1 MTNYRKRIE
10 RIYLEDDLH
19 TEPDDIFWHFPLE
32 EYMKNKY
39 HAVKDSELW

>member
-19 TEPDDIFWHFPLE
+19 TEPDDIFFAFPFRGI
-32 EYMKNKY
+32 YANQI
-39 HAVKDSELW
+39 SRC